1 MICSISQQI
10 AAEEKSQAFGSP
22 EDVSFLSTLDG
33 TPQRFVILLPENF
46 DENVP
51 HDVMI
56 ALHGHGSDRW
66 QFITEKRPE
75 CQAARDI
82 ALRRNTIFI
91 SPDYRAKT
99 SWMGPAAE
107 ADMLQIMDEL
117 NGRFRIHR
125 VVVSGGSMGATAA
138 LLFAARHPDCVDG
151 IVALNGTA
159 NLIEY
164 PNFLDAIAE
173 SYGGTKDLKPEM

>member
-1 MICSISQQI
+1 MVFPVSQQI

-46 DENVP
+46 DENIP

-82 ALRRNTIFI
+82 A
-91 SPDYRAKT
+91 
-99 SWMGPAAE
+99 
-107 ADMLQIMDEL
+107 
-117 NGRFRIHR
+117 
-125 VVVSGGSMGATAA
+125 ATKHDFYFSR
-138 LLFAARHPDCVDG
+138 LPC
-151 IVALNGTA
+151 
-159 NLIEY
+159 E
-164 PNFLDAIAE
+164 NFLDGA
-173 SYGGTKDLKPEM
+173 SSRGGCASNH